1 MKPGSPSTRKAPTI
15 LDVAGRAGVSKSTVS
30 NVIRQFSTVS
40 GDVRTRVLNAIEE
53 LGYRPNVLAR
63 QLVQQRTAIVGV
75 IFGDFANPFHAEMV
89 KQIEQHADERGYRTM
104 FVNARDE
111 ERAEVAAIENLLDYR
126 VAGLIFLAY
135 ASDLGRVRK
144 LVEGNVP
151 AVFLTCTAD
160 WGDVVSADDKRGA
173 EMATRHLVD
182 LGHRRIAYVADPIS
196 EDAADLARQSG
207 YLEVM
212 RGAKLDPAVFHWPDR
227 PRQILRD
234 RRGVPF
240 KSALRGADRVTAIVS
255 SNDFGAIEILDFAD
269 RLGIRVPDDLSIVG
283 FDDVAISG
291 LARINLTTVA
301 QPQERLARLAFETL
315 AARVDGELKGPKV
328 QTFIEPRL
336 VVRGTTAPPPAK
348 RKRSSSPR

>member
-1 MKPGSPSTRKAPTI
+1 MKTRPLSTRKAPTI

-30 NVIRQFSTVS
+30 NVIRQHSTVS
-40 GDVRTRVLNAIEE
+40 GEVRTRVLDAIEE

-111 ERAEVAAIENLLDYR
+111 EKAEVAAIESLLDYR

-135 ASDLGRVRK
+135 AGNLGRVRK

-151 AVFLTCTAD
+151 AVFLTCTSD
-160 WGDVVSADDKRGA
+160 WGDVVSADDTRGA
-173 EMATRHLVD
+173 ELATQHLVD
-182 LGHRRIAYVADPIS
+182 LGHRRVAYVADPIR
-196 EDAADLARQSG
+196 EDASDFARQSG
-207 YLEVM
+207 YRKVM
-212 RGAKLDPAVFHWPDR
+212 QQAKLAPVVFHWSEGR
-227 PRQILRD
+227 REILHE

-240 KSALRGADRVTAIVS
+240 EKSLLGTDRITAIVS

-269 RLGIRVPDDLSIVG
+269 RLGIRVPEDLSIVG

-291 LARINLTTVA
+291 LSRINLTTVA

-315 AARVDGELKGPKV
+315 AARVDGEFVGPKV
-328 QTFIEPRL
+328 QKLIEPRL
-336 VVRGTTAPPPAK
+336 VVRGTTGPPGQA
-348 RKRSSSPR
+348 RKRLSSP